1 MLTKQACLPVAT
13 FGVNNVGLDYEAQMA
28 RRYSE
33 VNGKRLDSSCIASSL
48 ALALLVF
55 QALTAGARAD
65 DAGAS
70 PSSRLLL
77 AQASDRG
84 GTGEGAWQVLRE
96 PVQLPDFPAYSGKA
110 TFNGGL
116 MYPNKRGGPAI
127 GLRYSAR
134 EDPESILGWYEDA
147 LKSYKWAVNR
157 QRGVVP
163 GSVTATKGGSS
174 CVVQAAPS
182 RKPGFGTEL
191 YINFKW
197 AR

>member
-1 MLTKQACLPVAT
+1 
-13 FGVNNVGLDYEAQMA
+13 MA
-28 RRYSE
+28 RRYAE
-33 VNGKRLDSSCIASSL
+33 VNRKRVCCAASSCIV
-48 ALALLVF
+48 ALLVCL
-55 QALTAGARAD
+55 AWPAGGRAD
-65 DAGAS
+65 EAGSA
-70 PSSRLLL
+70 PSSALLL
-77 AQASDRG
+77 AQAADRG

-116 MYPNKRGGPAI
+116 MYPNKQGGPAI

-134 EDPESILGWYEDA
+134 EDPESILGWYEEA

-174 CVVQAAPS
+174 CVVQASPS
-182 RKPGFGTEL
+182 RKPGFATDL